1 MEALYMEDMS
11 VLQNGHWARGRQ
23 AGVSARAAP
32 RTGVP
37 VNDLRRRNCY
47 PTGSTGEEG
56 AAPA

>member
-1 MEALYMEDMS
+1 MEDMS